1 MDSLRSVT
9 EGVDLCLI
17 VCHTNSIDQTT
28 MHNRYDMLTAFTRE
42 EMDVLFDLV
51 MFHDECPDH
60 IDQAVFDMVQDK
72 VHDAYQECN

>member
-1 MDSLRSVT
+1 
-9 EGVDLCLI
+9 
-17 VCHTNSIDQTT
+17 

-60 IDQAVFDMVQDK
+60 IDPAVFDMVQDK
-72 VHDAYQECN
+72 VHDAYQECI

>member
-1 MDSLRSVT
+1 
-9 EGVDLCLI
+9 
-17 VCHTNSIDQTT
+17 

-72 VHDAYQECN
+72 VHDAYQECI